1 MFVNF
6 KYDKY
11 PHHPNQKYFL
21 TVKGELFRKELLNA
35 NIEGTSE
42 GVNEGVNLKIEGVK
56 EGVLNELQ
64 YLDDIIAG
72 DEGRKAMELNNLIS
86 KSLATK
92 ERYLKILKEQG
103 FMEFKAASK
112 TGGYY
117 IKKLKAPKDWIDQT
131 AAIGGDEVGGGVCVY
146 FK

>member
-1 MFVNF
+1 MI
-6 KYDKY
+6 YDKY
-11 PHHPNQKYFL
+11 THHPNQKYFL

-42 GVNEGVNLKIEGVK
+42 GVNEGVNLKVEGVK
-56 EGVLNELQ
+56 EGVLKDLQ

-72 DEGRKAMELNNLIS
+72 DEGRKAVELNNLIN

-103 FMEFKAASK
+103 FMEFKGASK

-117 IKKLKAPKDWIDQT
+117 
-131 AAIGGDEVGGGVCVY
+131 
-146 FK
+146 